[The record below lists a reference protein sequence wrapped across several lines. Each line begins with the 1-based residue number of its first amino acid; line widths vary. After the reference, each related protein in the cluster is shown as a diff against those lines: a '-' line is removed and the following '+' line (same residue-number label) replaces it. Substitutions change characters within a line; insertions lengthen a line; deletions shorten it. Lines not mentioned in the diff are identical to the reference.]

1 MDYESQLRSAFP
13 FSAGEVASVRDVW
26 EKVKTLLAK
35 ASELINVTPTD
46 GDRIIAAA
54 LNVYDQ
60 VIAPLD
66 IPGIPGFLEVFVD
79 AQLRNLLE
87 AGLRRLLTEVTA

>member
-1 MDYESQLRSAFP
+1 MDYESQLRSVFP
-13 FSAGEVASVRDVW
+13 FAGDSVSALNVW
-26 EKVKTLLAK
+26 EKVKALLSK

-46 GDRIIAAA
+46 GERIVDAA

-66 IPGIPGFLEVFVD
+66 IPGIPSFLEVFVD

-87 AGLRRLLTEVTA
+87 AALRRLLTQVTA

>member
-1 MDYESQLRSAFP
+1 MDYESQLRSVFP
-13 FSAGEVASVRDVW
+13 FSGDSVSALNVW
-26 EKVKTLLAK
+26 EKVKALLAK

-46 GDRIIAAA
+46 GERIVAAA

-66 IPGIPGFLEVFVD
+66 IPGIPAFLEVFVD

-87 AGLRRLLTEVTA
+87 AGLRRLLTQVTA